1 MKKLCIHN
9 ERLKVIPTRS
19 ETRQDISFAISIL
32 VLVLAVIARAIRQE
46 NKGILIGKEVKL
58 SLFTDDLILYLELPK
73 DYTQNC

>member
-1 MKKLCIHN
+1 MKELCIHN

-58 SLFTDDLILYLELPK
+58 SLFADDLILYLELPK